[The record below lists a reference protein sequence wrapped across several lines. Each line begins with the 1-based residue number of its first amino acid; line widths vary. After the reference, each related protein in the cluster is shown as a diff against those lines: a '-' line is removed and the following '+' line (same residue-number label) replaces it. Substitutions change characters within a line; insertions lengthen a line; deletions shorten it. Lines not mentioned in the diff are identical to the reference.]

1 METSIQFADAD
12 AHPIQ
17 LHPSSIGG
25 VELEEAEDE
34 DAGLRDER
42 DFKRSQAFSL
52 GQIFVLAYQSI
63 GVIYGDIGTSP
74 LYVFSSTFTVAPSHA
89 DLLGA
94 LSLVLWSITL
104 MVTIKYVLVIL
115 HADNDGEGGTFS
127 TYSLLSKYANIAN
140 RDPREATLV
149 RMQRHKTEDLG
160 RSTRG
165 IRSAIEKSKFFR
177 GLLQVI
183 GVLSVSMVMADG
195 VLTPAQSVLG
205 AVQGLNVVK
214 PDIEKSTIIGVTCAI
229 LILLFVVQPFGIT
242 KLTVVFSPIVIVWLA
257 LNAGF
262 GIYNLSNYDYK
273 ILKAFNPYYAFD
285 YLIRNKYHG
294 WRSLGG
300 ILLAFTGVEALFADI
315 GAFSRRAVQISWLG
329 YAYPCLLLAYSGQAA
344 YISVHPAAYANPFY
358 NCVPHGWLI
367 FSLVVAIAAAI
378 VASQAMITATFQL
391 LSQIM
396 KLSYFPQIKVIHTS
410 TTYHGQLYIPSINW
424 LLMIGT
430 VLVASIYN
438 NTTSLGNAYGVCVMF
453 VTFFDTCMVTL
464 VAILVWQIKP
474 YFVLLPWLI
483 IACLDGAYLSSALIK
498 VPDGAWFTILLAC
511 LLGSIF
517 ILWRFGKEQQW
528 SAEASD
534 RFPTTHFVKTL
545 PDGRLTLTEKYDSKP
560 IGTMEGFGIFFDK
573 AGETTPI
580 VFSQFIRKL
589 VTVPEVIVF
598 FHLRPLEVPFVEP
611 ENRYS
616 VSRLAVP
623 HCYRLV
629 VRHGYMDE
637 VITPDLASL
646 IYDKIHNHII
656 SRALDCGGEAE
667 KESSAPDAATTSI
680 DTKIPILMTTA
691 TPGTCTPHSRT
702 STSTTSSRLEK
713 LERAFNRE
721 VLYIIGKEQMKVKPG
736 SSLIRMMFLEA
747 FFFLRENSRAKIASL
762 SVSMDKVIEVGF
774 VKDVSI
780 AVYLTSSSPSCRLKN
795 ASLIALPRL
804 ESARGTAS
812 QPVAIDSQ
820 LYQSQPS
827 ALSPPP
833 PYTHTFESRLRE
845 SQPED
850 AIVAPAE
857 GSEQATLAPSSE
869 AADNARLLWGR
880 DADLYN
886 NEGVDELTDEA
897 AFIKEWRK
905 HGPLGVLLDI
915 VNYIYTPQQY
925 NLFEKAQR
933 TAYQAR
939 LLYDC
944 VVHDAHDEAP
954 EDHLPINLRA
964 ALLKANE
971 YYAKLNDSPAY
982 YAATILHP
990 RYKHYCD
997 QAWAEKPDWL
1007 ALNNL
1012 NFQALWADYKSLP
1025 LPRPC
1030 YTRAPKKPSNI
1041 DDAIDGII
1049 DPTRGNTEEDEYEQ
1063 WKREP
1068 IVGKGTDPIQ
1078 YWFGL
1083 RDQYPNLSKMALT
1096 ILSIP
1101 ASSCECERVFSELGD
1116 LLEPRRRCIS
1126 PELLAALHSVRRWRR
1141 AGFGG
1146 GDNDDMG
1153 QSKLTDEQMDVL
1165 YELSKWVGE
1174 DDDLDT
1180 WDDG

>member
-1 METSIQFADAD
+1 MIARQSIKALLLRRAAVDDFLVLISTACV
-12 AHPIQ
+12 IG
-17 LHPSSIGG
+17 LSIIATLLASQGLSDNSLTIEQTHFLMKG
-25 VELEEAEDE
+25 YYISNFMYIAAICSAKLSVLVIFYTIVEVQRWA
-34 DAGLRDER
+34 RR
-42 DFKRSQAFSL
+42 IVITVSV
-52 GQIFVLAYQSI
+52 FVLAWSI
-63 GVIYGDIGTSP
+63 ASLLAIAIQCDIPRPWIMESNRCFNTQIFWVMYCIIDMSTEVSIVMISVNLVAYIQVP
-74 LYVFSSTFTVAPSHA
+74 LSQKVAFITCFLPRV
-89 DLLGA
+89 LVLGA
-94 LSLVLWSITL
+94 ALIRLIWLYPTTPQSLPEYRLWIPVIISQAQLFLSIATASIPYMVPFFKNLDVNLRTPYLATKRDRLANHRLGPSASSLWFRRSRKPKDLALWDPGAETSAQYKL
-104 MVTIKYVLVIL
+104 APQASPCLPTPRPLTPLSPQVIP
-115 HADNDGEGGTFS
+115 
-127 TYSLLSKYANIAN
+127 SLPNSKSSVRGLNIYIPH
-140 RDPREATLV
+140 RDP
-149 RMQRHKTEDLG
+149 QRQRSIDRGSPRTE
-160 RSTRG
+160 S
-165 IRSAIEKSKFFR
+165 S
-177 GLLQVI
+177 
-183 GVLSVSMVMADG
+183 GVLSPTCTSSQSMLLQSFIPARKAPCPPKKVQSPGSATPSSCYSSWAPTPVP
-195 VLTPAQSVLG
+195 VLP
-205 AVQGLNVVK
+205 
-214 PDIEKSTIIGVTCAI
+214 
-229 LILLFVVQPFGIT
+229 
-242 KLTVVFSPIVIVWLA
+242 
-257 LNAGF
+257 
-262 GIYNLSNYDYK
+262 
-273 ILKAFNPYYAFD
+273 
-285 YLIRNKYHG
+285 
-294 WRSLGG
+294 
-300 ILLAFTGVEALFADI
+300 
-315 GAFSRRAVQISWLG
+315 RAER
-329 YAYPCLLLAYSGQAA
+329 
-344 YISVHPAAYANPFY
+344 
-358 NCVPHGWLI
+358 
-367 FSLVVAIAAAI
+367 FSLFPPQYQHYGSQQPHRTPVTSPVPPFRPVRSQTVSGVASKPNPSVNDARPAPSPDHARPPKFATTRHLYAPPLKMPSEKEIVRPGSIQDLTSPMGAAI
-378 VASQAMITATFQL
+378 NS
-391 LSQIM
+391 
-396 KLSYFPQIKVIHTS
+396 
-410 TTYHGQLYIPSINW
+410 
-424 LLMIGT
+424 
-430 VLVASIYN
+430 
-438 NTTSLGNAYGVCVMF
+438 
-453 VTFFDTCMVTL
+453 
-464 VAILVWQIKP
+464 
-474 YFVLLPWLI
+474 
-483 IACLDGAYLSSALIK
+483 
-498 VPDGAWFTILLAC
+498 WF
-511 LLGSIF
+511 
-517 ILWRFGKEQQW
+517 K
-528 SAEASD
+528 
-534 RFPTTHFVKTL
+534 
-545 PDGRLTLTEKYDSKP
+545 
-560 IGTMEGFGIFFDK
+560 
-573 AGETTPI
+573 
-580 VFSQFIRKL
+580 
-589 VTVPEVIVF
+589 
-598 FHLRPLEVPFVEP
+598 
-611 ENRYS
+611 
-616 VSRLAVP
+616 
-623 HCYRLV
+623 
-629 VRHGYMDE
+629 
-637 VITPDLASL
+637 
-646 IYDKIHNHII
+646 
-656 SRALDCGGEAE
+656 
-667 KESSAPDAATTSI
+667 
-680 DTKIPILMTTA
+680 
-691 TPGTCTPHSRT
+691 
-702 STSTTSSRLEK
+702 
-713 LERAFNRE
+713 
-721 VLYIIGKEQMKVKPG
+721 
-736 SSLIRMMFLEA
+736 
-747 FFFLRENSRAKIASL
+747 
-762 SVSMDKVIEVGF
+762 
-774 VKDVSI
+774 
-780 AVYLTSSSPSCRLKN
+780 
-795 ASLIALPRL
+795 
-804 ESARGTAS
+804 SARGTAS

-869 AADNARLLWGR
+869 VADNARSWIYCHGYRVALLKDPTRVFFICHWCFKHKLTDIGIRIYNTSAAVSSAARHLSEQKLGHRLVAPGKTLVASVYNALTTARVPISQARLLWGR